1 MAKAKKL
8 PSGQWRTLVYSYTT
22 EDGKRKYESFTAPT
36 KKESEY
42 LAAEF
47 SMNKKSKRNSSNGMT
62 LKEAMDKY
70 YDIKSAVLSPTTL
83 RAYGLLKKNAYSS
96 IEDLKITDIDKQ
108 VVQRWINSYAKDHA
122 AKTVSNANGF
132 LTAVLYYFVDG
143 ISLRTT
149 VPSKVRYD
157 AYVPNDREVEEL
169 MRYYAEHDK
178 DMLIASCLAAF
189 GTLRRSEICGLSSD
203 HVEGNVIKVRQVMV
217 AGPDNKFII
226 KNYAKNLSSIR
237 DISLPAFVVDMF
249 PESGMLVTLN
259 PSQVSHR
266 HVKAID
272 RLGIKK
278 FRFHDLRH
286 YAASIMHA
294 LGVPDQYIMER
305 GGWSSDKVL
314 KNIYRGTIDQYSKQF
329 EDVTLQ
335 HFEKMQH
342 DIQHKNQ

>member
-8 PSGQWRTLVYSYTT
+8 PSGQWRTLVYSHTD

-47 SMNKKSKRNSSNGMT
+47 AMNKKAKRSSGDGMT

-70 YDIKSAVLSPTTL
+70 YEIKSTVLSPTTL
-83 RAYGLLKKNAYSS
+83 RAYGLLKKNAYHS
-96 IEDLKITDIDKQ
+96 IEDIKIADSDKQ
-108 VVQRWINSYAKDHA
+108 VVQRWINDYSKDHA

-157 AYVPNDREVEEL
+157 AYVPNDAEVEEL
-169 MRYYAEHDK
+169 MKYYAEHDK

-189 GTLRRSEICGLSSD
+189 GTLRRSEICGLSKD
-203 HVEGNVIKVRQVMV
+203 HVEGNVIKIRQVMV
-217 AGPDNKFII
+217 AGPDNKFNI

-237 DISLPAFVVDMF
+237 DITLPAFVIDMF
-249 PESGMLVTLN
+249 PDFGMIVALN

-266 HVKAID
+266 HVKAIE

-335 HFEKMQH
+335 HFEQMQH
-342 DIQHKNQ
+342 DMQHEK